1 MNWTADGGVA
11 GLVEHFY
18 YQRQIKTFSQEL
30 KIVTNTA
37 YYFAVLVIAVY
48 GAGWIYS
55 LWTRKDD
62 ENAPTPQFTHI
73 TNEALTVGFHG
84 FIIFEA
90 FFYYLLNN
98 DGGNWWLRQ
107 TISVGSTSTCC
118 LSGS

>member
-1 MNWTADGGVA
+1 M
-11 GLVEHFY
+11 EHFY

-73 TNEALTVGFHG
+73 TNEALTVGFHA